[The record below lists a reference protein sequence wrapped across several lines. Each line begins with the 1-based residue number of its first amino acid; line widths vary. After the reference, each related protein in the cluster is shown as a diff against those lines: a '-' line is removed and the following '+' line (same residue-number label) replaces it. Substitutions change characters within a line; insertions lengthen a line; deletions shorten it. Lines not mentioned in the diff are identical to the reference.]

1 MYNIMTEQ
9 GESQLMKDT
18 PEELFKE
25 KTNDKPEYTNESNS
39 QRFNNLVK
47 TYFDL
52 KPTEKMNYELE
63 VRFGTINQRN
73 SDIKPFNKND
83 YDNVIKKFKAL
94 GFRAIDESGEYS
106 LRVQTEFINKHTGKY
121 EESNTRV
128 EIYGLDQIQYYC
140 KSNDDLARLE
150 RMYSCVKFTK
160 KKQVFVENKGRIN
173 QKLV

>member
-52 KPTEKMNYELE
+52 KPTEKMNY
-63 VRFGTINQRN
+63 
-73 SDIKPFNKND
+73 
-83 YDNVIKKFKAL
+83 
-94 GFRAIDESGEYS
+94 
-106 LRVQTEFINKHTGKY
+106 
-121 EESNTRV
+121 
-128 EIYGLDQIQYYC
+128 
-140 KSNDDLARLE
+140 
-150 RMYSCVKFTK
+150 
-160 KKQVFVENKGRIN
+160 
-173 QKLV
+173 